1 MEGEIMEYGGEVA
14 MVLELMVEVK
24 LTQPLQTGIH

>member
-1 MEGEIMEYGGEVA
+1 MKDEMVDQSWEVA

-24 LTQPLQTGIH
+24 FTHPLQTGIH